1 MTDVDIFSDANSE
14 ESTQGKHPSGTATFG
29 LLLIAV
35 GATWLLTA
43 LDVVD
48 LSWRTIMSGALILV
62 GVALVAGS
70 RRGTHGGLITAGV
83 ILTVVLGLASTAE
96 GILDVPFSGGIGNS
110 TFTPA
115 SVLDRYDTYR
125 LAIGDLTVDLRSTDL
140 SEGTTTIE
148 ASVAIGQLRVELPRG
163 VAVQVVGSVGAGR
176 LMFDGQEYS
185 GTGVDEIV
193 TDAGFDAASPRLIL
207 QVQVGLGNIEVDR

>member
-1 MTDVDIFSDANSE
+1 MTDVDIFSDANPE
-14 ESTQGKHPSGTATFG
+14 ESSPGKYPSGSAAFG

-70 RRGTHGGLITAGV
+70 RRGMHGGLITAGV
-83 ILTVVLGLASTAE
+83 LLTVVLGLASTAE

-110 TFTPA
+110 TFAPA
-115 SVLDRYDTYR
+115 SVLDSYDSYR
-125 LAIGDLTVDLRSTDL
+125 LSIGDLTVDLRPTEL

-148 ASVAIGQLRVELPRG
+148 ASVGIGQLKVELPRG
-163 VAVQVVGSVGAGR
+163 VAVRVIGSVGAGR
-176 LMFDGQEYS
+176 LMFDGKEYS
-185 GTGVDEIV
+185 GTGVDEVV
-193 TDAGFDAASPRLIL
+193 TDEGFDAASPRLIL